1 MSADR
6 DYWLEGRSN
15 YLDGICPQAG
25 RPRAGHPPWH
35 PIRPWRFNDL
45 KAWDSRVQGPGWL
58 GALGN
63 GEGIMGSRGLGVWG
77 HGLGVLQGL
86 WGRFQEARS
95 WLGVGHGG
103 LK

>member
-25 RPRAGHPPWH
+25 RPLAGHPLSVQFGH
-35 PIRPWRFNDL
+35 GLNDL
-45 KAWDSRVQGPGWL
+45 KAWDSKVQGPGWL

-63 GEGIMGSRGLGVWG
+63 GDGVQGPGGWGPGAMTWGCRDSGVGARGQDHVWG
-77 HGLGVLQGL
+77 LAT
-86 WGRFQEARS
+86 RA
-95 WLGVGHGG
+95 
-103 LK
+103 